1 MLFEDRLKDFE
12 KKLREDEKSPITIEK
27 YLRLVRSAE
36 KIGKKIENDIAKL
49 ADLLGHAS
57 INTTRIYII
66 TTGNEH
72 RRKMENMGLII

>member
-49 ADLLGHAS
+49 
-57 INTTRIYII
+57 
-66 TTGNEH
+66 
-72 RRKMENMGLII
+72 